1 MRTFISHGLA
11 AALVA
16 CGGLVLSACS
26 GGSGSS
32 VTGPSSAPAMIKGTV
47 DDGSSTGSNGIG
59 GGVTA
64 ASRRAGIKITVVE
77 TGDSTQTNSKGEF
90 TITVP
95 AGTIT
100 LRFQGPGVDAR
111 LVIDGL
117 AAGQTLT
124 ITVHASGSHAD
135 RDGNGGSSDPDPS
148 ASPGP
153 RPPPTHD
160 FCFASGA
167 KAEVEGLISS
177 KESDSI
183 TVEQQGKGD
192 FRCFV
197 STSTRIRKGNR
208 SFTLDDL
215 RVGDRVHVSGTG
227 RGPSGDVCE
236 VDASEVKLQ

>member
-1 MRTFISHGLA
+1 MRTFIPHGLA

-16 CGGLVLSACS
+16 CGGLVLGACS

-32 VTGPSSAPAMIKGTV
+32 VTGSSPAPAMIKGTV
-47 DDGSSTGSNGIG
+47 DDGSSTGSSGIG
-59 GGVTA
+59 GGVSA
-64 ASRRAGIKITVVE
+64 ASRRAGIKVTVVE
-77 TGDSTQTNSKGEF
+77 TGDSTETNSKGEF
-90 TITVP
+90 TMTVP
-95 AGTIT
+95 AGRIT

-111 LVIDGL
+111 VTIDGL
-117 AAGQTLT
+117 VAGQTLT

-135 RDGNGGSSDPDPS
+135 WEGGGGRGPAPS
-148 ASPGP
+148 PSPST
-153 RPPPTHD
+153 RPTHE
-160 FCFASGA
+160 FCFAQGA

-177 KESDSI
+177 KASDSI
-183 TVEQQGKGD
+183 VVAQQGKGD

-197 STSTRIRKGNR
+197 SASTRIRKGNR

-227 RGPSGDVCE
+227 RGSSGDVCE